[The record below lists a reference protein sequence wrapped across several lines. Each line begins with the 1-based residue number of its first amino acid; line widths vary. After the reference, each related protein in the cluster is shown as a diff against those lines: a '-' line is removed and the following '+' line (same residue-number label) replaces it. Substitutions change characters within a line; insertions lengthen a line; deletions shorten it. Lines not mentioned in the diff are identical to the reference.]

1 MKTNNLQIQKYIK
14 GNRTGYSLNI
24 VNFHFITREDNT
36 NSHRFR
42 PFMVKLAPSV
52 TPLTT
57 I

>member
-24 VNFHFITREDNT
+24 VNFHFMTREDNT

-42 PFMVKLAPSV
+42 PFMVELAPSV